1 MSAVA
6 IVLDP
11 DFHYESRSSSS
22 FAHFRA
28 PVASVRLNEL
38 YHHREKGP
46 HAYVF
51 SSRYNH
57 SYTPTLLVLAATS
70 VSPLPCA
77 TLSDPSTRP
86 RAPAPCARSSSLAPP
101 GILPP
106 PLHSALAPTSRLSRC
121 PHIKEVCRNSAAHP
135 RHDVIYLKNPEG
147 QSPASLFLP
156 LSPCGLTKDRDH
168 SADVSRL
175 RLL

>member
-1 MSAVA
+1 MDLISYVSRNRMHLPSSCSFAVQIPLAPFSSLLSAVLSFPA
-6 IVLDP
+6 RALLVAL
-11 DFHYESRSSSS
+11 FVSRS
-22 FAHFRA
+22 
-28 PVASVRLNEL
+28 L
-38 YHHREKGP
+38 YP
-46 HAYVF
+46 
-51 SSRYNH
+51 
-57 SYTPTLLVLAATS
+57 
-70 VSPLPCA
+70 PCA
-77 TLSDPSTRP
+77 MQSAHSSKPL
-86 RAPAPCARSSSLAPP
+86 APAPCARSSSLAPP